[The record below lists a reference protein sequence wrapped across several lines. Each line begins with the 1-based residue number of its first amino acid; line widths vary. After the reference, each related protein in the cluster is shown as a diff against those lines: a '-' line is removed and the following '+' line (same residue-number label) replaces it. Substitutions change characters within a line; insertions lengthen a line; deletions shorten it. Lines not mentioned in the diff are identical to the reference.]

1 MAHRRFLPGVL
12 GSLTLGLLLAG
23 AARAGDPL
31 ENVKLRREIAVQ
43 QIESDVRDAVREAND
58 LARSNPQKAVA
69 KLKQLIDTLNDD
81 TALSQSRRDTLKSM
95 VNGRIRD
102 LETDAT
108 RRGARNLEDA
118 DTAARKAQHRAA
130 PDPRA
135 DDNPNLSRGLQDVQ
149 ALRSAGRTTEANQLQ
164 SDLAR
169 RYPDSA
175 AAAASR
181 VINERSGYLNEA
193 RRARSDV
200 GANSRDVLN
209 DVGRSA
215 VPPAGDYVLPP
226 DWKTRVAKRT
236 NAPKLTEQEKVTLKA
251 LATPIKAELSNMPLS
266 AVIDYLQEA
275 TGVTIIADKKTLESA
290 GAGYD
295 TPITTRFKQASLRT
309 VLKKVLADVGLT
321 YIVKEGA
328 IRVVTFE
335 EARNSMTVRSYY
347 VGDLA
352 AVVDISVSPLLRDI
366 QMRAAIGQIIDMITS
381 SIEPNSWES
390 KGAQGG
396 GTVAYDPITMS
407 LIVKQTAEVHYMLSG
422 TGR

>member
-1 MAHRRFLPGVL
+1 MAFSV
-12 GSLTLGLLLAG
+12 
-23 AARAGDPL
+23 
-31 ENVKLRREIAVQ
+31 
-43 QIESDVRDAVREAND
+43 
-58 LARSNPQKAVA
+58 
-69 KLKQLIDTLNDD
+69 
-81 TALSQSRRDTLKSM
+81 SRRD
-95 VNGRIRD
+95 
-102 LETDAT
+102 LESDST
-108 RRGARNLEDA
+108 RRSARNLEDA

-135 DDNPNLSRGLQDVQ
+135 GDNPNLSRGLQDVQ
-149 ALRSAGRTTEANQLQ
+149 SPRSAGRTTEANQLQ

-181 VINERSGYLNEA
+181 IINERNSYLGEA
-193 RRARSDV
+193 RRTRAEVSS
-200 GANSRDVLN
+200 GSRDVLN
-209 DVGRSA
+209 EVGQSSIPA
-215 VPPAGDYVLPP
+215 AGDYVLPP

-236 NAPKLTEQEKVTLKA
+236 NAPKLTEQEKVTLRA
-251 LATPIKAELSNMPLS
+251 LATPIKAELSNMPFSSVL
-266 AVIDYLQEA
+266 DYLQET
-275 TGVTIIADKKTLESA
+275 TGVTIVADKKTLESA

-321 YIVKEGA
+321 YIVKEGS
-328 IRVVTFE
+328 IRVVTLE
-335 EARNSMTVRSYY
+335 EARTTMTVRSYY

-352 AVVDISVSPLLRDI
+352 AVTDIAISPLLRDI

-396 GTVAYDPITMS
+396 GTIAYDPITMS